1 MGNNLSIHAKP
12 ILKWAG
18 GKSQMLKYIL
28 PLIPNYSGRYI
39 EPFLGGG
46 AVYFALNPDNAIISD
61 SNPELIN
68 MYRQVADN
76 VESVITYLNK
86 YKNDKELF
94 YAVREQVWENLP
106 KAEAAARMIFLN
118 KTCFNGLYRVNKKGM
133 FNTPFGNYKN
143 PIICDEDRL
152 RNASKILSKATLV
165 CGDYGDMN
173 MRYLRASG
181 VLQRKGRGIQ
191 IIDSKH
197 LIVEKLAKTS
207 FSTEPYIS
215 HMMELVQGA
224 VLPTDNVNDAI
235 SILNDLKNIL
245 KQSNIYFDI
254 SDMSLNTVSEINM
267 ARRKLENILAQTNE
281 ELYARKQRDEWK
293 EISDYMTLLIRGGGK
308 IQYDEDNMIEVPKDE
323 TPAYLEWIMWRA
335 LLAID
340 HLNNPPSEVR
350 GFKLDA
356 DFLPVNAAGGG
367 KGDLYCV
374 FDNYVILTEVTMS
387 TSSRQEAM
395 EGEPVRRHVSDAVIN
410 YTKPVYCMFI
420 ANKVNMNTAETFRHG
435 VWYTNLIKKQRLN
448 IVPLTLKQF
457 KDYFDYLFNSN
468 QAEPDRIVDLLDTC
482 ICKRDAMEAP
492 IWMDYIDKLISEKE
506 LINQKSCK
514 FPFGVY
520 FGSHIFDNVDK
531 ATGIVVGMND
541 DYILV
546 AYENT
551 FEPKIITYDRLAF
564 ENNVCKIA

>member
-1 MGNNLSIHAKP
+1 
-12 ILKWAG
+12 
-18 GKSQMLKYIL
+18 
-28 PLIPNYSGRYI
+28 
-39 EPFLGGG
+39 
-46 AVYFALNPDNAIISD
+46 
-61 SNPELIN
+61 
-68 MYRQVADN
+68 
-76 VESVITYLNK
+76 
-86 YKNDKELF
+86 
-94 YAVREQVWENLP
+94 
-106 KAEAAARMIFLN
+106 
-118 KTCFNGLYRVNKKGM
+118 
-133 FNTPFGNYKN
+133 
-143 PIICDEDRL
+143 
-152 RNASKILSKATLV
+152 
-165 CGDYGDMN
+165 
-173 MRYLRASG
+173 
-181 VLQRKGRGIQ
+181 
-191 IIDSKH
+191 
-197 LIVEKLAKTS
+197 
-207 FSTEPYIS
+207 
-215 HMMELVQGA
+215 
-224 VLPTDNVNDAI
+224 
-235 SILNDLKNIL
+235 
-245 KQSNIYFDI
+245 
-254 SDMSLNTVSEINM
+254 
-267 ARRKLENILAQTNE
+267 
-281 ELYARKQRDEWK
+281 
-293 EISDYMTLLIRGGGK
+293 
-308 IQYDEDNMIEVPKDE
+308 
-323 TPAYLEWIMWRA
+323 MWRA